1 MKIMKKIFGVLIQG
15 VLLTFLF
22 LPVAYSA
29 PQIDGVMS
37 YTDTDDWG
45 SLGVTKTDDFSYWGT
60 KLDNVVVEEGDAA
73 GVRKY
78 DVEELGVYIAD
89 NTLYIGLQTQYDLSS
104 DPDGAGIY
112 AGDFIFTVGNSTD
125 DTFSDYNNRDSAFA
139 FDFTVNSDETVD
151 VNFLSGNMTGT
162 GVGTDINNYGTDW
175 GIESATTEVAL
186 SDNAYTYAYS
196 DTNASGSSDDGYSN
210 GQYTLEMAIDLDA
223 LSDELGTLLNS
234 FNDSSEYASVAMYW
248 QPSCGNDFLA
258 ASAAFNY
265 NAYTVSEVPE
275 PATLLLF
282 GMGLLGAGALGRRR
296 GRLQKSN

>member
-1 MKIMKKIFGVLIQG
+1 MKKFWGTLIQG

-22 LPVAYSA
+22 LPAAYSA

-45 SLGVTKTDDFSYWGT
+45 SLGVTRTDDFRYWNT

-73 GVRKY
+73 GVDNY
-78 DVEELGVYIAD
+78 DVEELGLYIED

-104 DPDGAGIY
+104 DPDKAGIS
-112 AGDFIFTVGNSTD
+112 AGDFIFTLGSSTD
-125 DTFSDYNNRDSAFA
+125 DTFSDYNNRASAFA
-139 FDFTVNSDETVD
+139 FDFTVNSDDTVD

-162 GVGTDINNYGTDW
+162 GVGTDIDNYGTDW
-175 GIESATTEVAL
+175 GIVSATTEVEL
-186 SDNAYTYAYS
+186 SENSYTYAYS
-196 DTNASGSSDDGYSN
+196 DTNASGSSDDGYYN
-210 GQYTLEMAIDLDA
+210 GKYTLEIAIDLDA
-223 LSDELGTLLNS
+223 LSDELGTLLNT
-234 FNDSSEYASVAMYW
+234 FNDSSDYASVAMYW

-258 ASAAFNY
+258 ASTTFNY
-265 NAYTVSEVPE
+265 NTYTVSEVPE